1 MKGWWSSSGELWE
14 SFPESL
20 WLPGVLHG
28 VLLELPWWGRSI
40 GRALE
45 EPPDQNGT
53 EPLGAHTSSIACGL
67 NASHKQHCSWWGVA
81 AASWSKQEGK
91 EKSQDN
97 TTTPYKHKRPHWI
110 LHLLFP
116 NHCFTCWECFL
127 LGSEGWTEQE
137 EMRRWSPG
145 DKTPETH
152 WWSLCYCWD
161 CHAEEAAAYQVLS
174 KTRIL
179 GSYSLWCH
187 KYIHLLEFK
196 YISHKNQKIYFLEER
211 KKKKANSAEQY

>member
-97 TTTPYKHKRPHWI
+97 TTTPYKHKCPHWI
-110 LHLLFP
+110 LHLLFTLIIALP
-116 NHCFTCWECFL
+116 AGNVFCWVL
-127 LGSEGWTEQE
+127 RAGQNR
-137 EMRRWSPG
+137 RRWGGGFLATKLPKLI
-145 DKTPETH
+145 DDHFATVEIAMQKRQQLAE
-152 WWSLCYCWD
+152 YCPRR
-161 CHAEEAAAYQVLS
+161 EY
-174 KTRIL
+174 
-179 GSYSLWCH
+179 
-187 KYIHLLEFK
+187 
-196 YISHKNQKIYFLEER
+196 
-211 KKKKANSAEQY
+211 